1 MGSRGRTLRRSKP
14 PTRGTDVS
22 AERSG
27 GGIWRCRVR
36 GGVLVTRPLWW
47 TESVSRRE
55 PWGASRAPPPR
66 PETALPMML
75 CLLAFDAMEAGR
87 LTPPGESF
95 SARRLGLPDG
105 ALAELRNAF
114 CRPGIR
120 PNKKRA
126 GPPLEEPAHR
136 SGNDLLSHR
145 VSPAVPSALEGLTS
159 EFGMGSGVTPPQ

>member
-1 MGSRGRTLRRSKP
+1 MFRQKEAAVGSGGVEFAVACVGAGRFGGPSRSLVESRGERLPSHRCLYDAPFAPKLR
-14 PTRGTDVS
+14 
-22 AERSG
+22 
-27 GGIWRCRVR
+27 
-36 GGVLVTRPLWW
+36 
-47 TESVSRRE
+47 
-55 PWGASRAPPPR
+55 
-66 PETALPMML
+66 
-75 CLLAFDAMEAGR
+75 LLAFDAVEAGR

-95 SARRLGLPDG
+95 FARRLELPSG
-105 ALAELRNAF
+105 ALADLRNF
-114 CRPGIR
+114 HCRPGIR